1 MQRDQFCEVS
11 HFEKKNLFM
20 SVLILNQSSHLA
32 MYISFFLTSIKIE
45 ARLEEEK
52 CLDYIRNIN

>member
-1 MQRDQFCEVS
+1 
-11 HFEKKNLFM
+11 M
-20 SVLILNQSSHLA
+20 SVPILNQSSHLA
-32 MYISFFLTSIKIE
+32 MHISFFLTSIKIE

>member
-1 MQRDQFCEVS
+1 
-11 HFEKKNLFM
+11 M
-20 SVLILNQSSHLA
+20 SVLILNQSNHLA